1 MIIPAYKL
9 WVICSHAR
17 YSSFSADL
25 DNIYTDEAE
34 AKAEATKLNEM
45 VVFGRLVADDCK
57 YYVRSLDDA
66 FCDAKENARDEGAMD
81 ERDRNYG

>member
-1 MIIPAYKL
+1 MVISAHKL

-25 DNIYTDEAE
+25 NNIYTDEAE
-34 AKAEATKLNEM
+34 AKAEATRLNEM
-45 VVFGRLVADDCK
+45 IVFGRRVADDCK

-66 FCDAKENARDEGAMD
+66 FCDAKENARDEGAIS
-81 ERDRNYG
+81 ERERNYG